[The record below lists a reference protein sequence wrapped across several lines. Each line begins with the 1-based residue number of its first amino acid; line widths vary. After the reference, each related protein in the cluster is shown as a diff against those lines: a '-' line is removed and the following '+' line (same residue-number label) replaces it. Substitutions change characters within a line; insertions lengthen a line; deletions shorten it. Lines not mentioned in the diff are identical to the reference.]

1 MSSVGL
7 HNPVNSVSLYK
18 ICFFCYE
25 SVLAVWN
32 QCWKVRKGPWSWF
45 AFLGQLHVEVVV
57 LTCRWLLVNLAN
69 GQKS

>member
-18 ICFFCYE
+18 ICFLCYE
-25 SVLAVWN
+25 SVLAVW
-32 QCWKVRKGPWSWF
+32 CSKVRKGPWSWF
-45 AFLGQLHVEVVV
+45 AFLGQLHVEVIV